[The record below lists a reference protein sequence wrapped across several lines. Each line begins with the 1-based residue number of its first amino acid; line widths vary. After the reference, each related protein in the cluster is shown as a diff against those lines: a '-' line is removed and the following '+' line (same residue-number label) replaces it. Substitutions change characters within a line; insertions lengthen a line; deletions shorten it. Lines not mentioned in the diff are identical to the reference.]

1 MKKKKIFIGIIKYIV
16 LAIVISAILLPLLYV
31 ISIGFRYH
39 EDVYEIFPARGL
51 TLQNIPEA
59 IRETIKFAN
68 ITFVRTMT
76 NSIVVSVGSIIGIII
91 ISILAAFAFSN
102 YKFRF
107 KEPLFI
113 IFLISFM
120 IPVQVLLIPLF
131 VLMKNLKLLNSYL
144 VLILPYIAIHF
155 PIAVLILRGFFEK
168 IPVEIKEA
176 AKIDGASDTRILT
189 NVVLPISRP
198 AIATVIT
205 FSFMMV
211 WNEFL
216 FALVFI
222 RNDQLQTLPIVL
234 NLLQYNPHGLVQYE
248 VYGAMIFL
256 TIIPELII
264 FIFFQRWFIAGLS
277 AGAVKG

>member
-1 MKKKKIFIGIIKYIV
+1 MRKQVFVGIIKYIV
-16 LAIVISAILLPLLYV
+16 LAVAISAILLPLLYV

-39 EDVYEIFPARGL
+39 DDVYEVFPSMGL
-51 TLQNIPEA
+51 TLDNIPEA
-59 IRETIKFAN
+59 IRQTVKFAQ
-68 ITFVRTMT
+68 ITFTRTMA
-76 NSIVVSVGSIIGIII
+76 NSLVVSSASIVGIII
-91 ISILAAFAFSN
+91 ISVLAAYAFST

-107 KEPLFI
+107 KEPIFI

-131 VLMKNLKLLNSYL
+131 VLMKNMKLLNSYL

-168 IPVEIKEA
+168 IPMEIKEA
-176 AKIDGASDTRILT
+176 AKIDGATDTRILT
-189 NVVLPISRP
+189 NVVLPISKP

-222 RNDQLQTLPIVL
+222 RKDHLQTLPIVL
-234 NLLQYNPHGLVQYE
+234 NLLQYNPHGIVHYE
-248 VYGAMIFL
+248 VYGAFIFL
-256 TIIPELII
+256 SLIPEIII
-264 FIFFQRWFIAGLS
+264 FILFQRWFIAGLS